1 MILVHRWGQKIGIF
15 GPKSVPNCGDWYKHG
30 CRFFLADSQCDSEG
44 SHTSRKVRIISKKKL
59 LEISEL
65 SHFIKSRCIVS
76 TSEKYTEKHILDYSS
91 SFNSVELTHSII
103 SCVNAAKIPHTS
115 FLCKVISQ
123 NTKFRN
129 IFLGTMLRPSYKCS
143 NLFHKYGE
151 GYKNIFKPFK
161 KQSVNVC

>member
-1 MILVHRWGQKIGIF
+1 MQILPRRLAVRLG
-15 GPKSVPNCGDWYKHG
+15 
-30 CRFFLADSQCDSEG
+30 RFAYLSEG
-44 SHTSRKVRIISKKKL
+44 PRYQQKKL

-65 SHFIKSRCIVS
+65 SRFIKSRCIVS

-103 SCVNAAKIPHTS
+103 SCVNPAKIPHTS

-129 IFLGTMLRPSYKCS
+129 SFLVTMLRPSYKCS

>member
-1 MILVHRWGQKIGIF
+1 MTILRLNFKETTRSFLGASYPCCIIF
-15 GPKSVPNCGDWYKHG
+15 QEARVQILPRRLAVRLG
-30 CRFFLADSQCDSEG
+30 RFAYLSEG
-44 SHTSRKVRIISKKKL
+44 PHYQQKKL

-103 SCVNAAKIPHTS
+103 SCVNTAKIPHTS

-129 IFLGTMLRPSYKCS
+129 
-143 NLFHKYGE
+143 
-151 GYKNIFKPFK
+151 
-161 KQSVNVC
+161 